1 MRYRGAVARYERI
14 ARFVATGVVL
24 GWLAFT
30 LTSWFI
36 TWKPEDANA
45 YYLAAERLR
54 DGGMLYPAMNPE
66 AHEVF
71 RYAPWFAVAWLPFTL
86 LPMDFVSHAWSLA
99 MLACSF
105 LAVWPVARLGGRAA
119 FILAALLLAP
129 LAETAMFGNAHPL
142 VVAVLTWTI
151 TRRSAAIWVGIA
163 TSVKLVPIFLAA
175 GWLGL
180 GRWRDALIATSVAV
194 VLFAPML
201 LFDLS
206 DYSTTPGSGL
216 FSLYAVN
223 PFLWLVV
230 ALASLGAIGWLAW
243 RGSPYVYLAAGIGMF
258 LIPPRVSTAY
268 AAFLIPGLL
277 ATIDALERRVTSPA
291 RVATA
296 ADAIP
301 DGQRV

>member
-1 MRYRGAVARYERI
+1 MRYRGAVARNERI
-14 ARFVATGVVL
+14 ARFVATGVAL

-30 LTSWFI
+30 LTSWLI
-36 TWKPEDANA
+36 AWNPADANA

-54 DGGMLYPAMNPE
+54 DGGILYPAMNPE

-71 RYAPWFAVAWLPFTL
+71 RYAPWFAVAWLPLTY
-86 LPMDFVSHAWSLA
+86 LPMAIVAHAWSLL

-105 LAVWPVARLGGRAA
+105 LAVWPIARLGGRAA
-119 FILAALLLAP
+119 LILAALLLAP

-142 VVAVLTWTI
+142 VVAVLAWTI
-151 TRRSAAIWVGIA
+151 ARRSAPIWLGIA
-163 TSVKLVPIFLAA
+163 TSVKLVPIFLVA
-175 GWLGL
+175 GWLGV
-180 GRWRDALIATSVAV
+180 GRWRDAFVATAVSVI
-194 VLFAPML
+194 LFAPML
-201 LFDLS
+201 LFDLTN
-206 DYSTTPGSGL
+206 YSTTPGTGL
-216 FSLYAVN
+216 FSLYAVS
-223 PFLWLVV
+223 PLVWLLV
-230 ALASLGAIGWLAW
+230 ALASLLSIGWLAW

-277 ATIDALERRVTSPA
+277 ATIDAFERRVTSPA